1 MLVQLFRSNRPGVLL
16 LLLLLVPALFRPHL
30 LAAAPDLSTG
40 MPLARLFGWLFGLGR
55 WVHGAVVLALV
66 AILAIQVTVL
76 MNETELAVRRNHLPG
91 LLVPLAVAL
100 AISPGAAGAAF
111 LGTPFVI
118 WAMHRTWSISSGG
131 KALGA
136 LFDAGILIGLAALC
150 YMPYAFLLVVV
161 WASVSV
167 IRPFQWREYLV
178 PFLGVVVS
186 FYLAWGVHHLLDTPS
201 WDPLRTVAA
210 STIGP
215 GRTPDGYGWTVGL
228 VLVPLMF
235 ISMLRFTE
243 YYGRGVVREQNIR
256 SAFIALVLTLV
267 LLAVLVQL
275 ITGLFPV
282 AVVAIPGAVLATFAF
297 LGTRRAWVGE
307 ATVLCLLV
315 LAIWS
320 QYTGS

>member
-16 LLLLLVPALFRPHL
+16 LLLLLVPALFWPHL
-30 LAAAPDLSTG
+30 LAAPPDLSGG
-40 MPLARLFGWLFGLGR
+40 MPLARLFGWLFSLGS
-55 WVHGAVVLALV
+55 WMHGAVVLALV

-111 LGTPFVI
+111 LGTPFII
-118 WAMHRTWSISSGG
+118 WAMHRTWSISSGS

-136 LFDAGILIGLAALC
+136 LFDAGLLIGLAAMC

-178 PFLGVVVS
+178 PFLGVVVI
-186 FYLAWGVHHLLDTPS
+186 FYMAWGLQYLIDAPP

-210 STIGP
+210 STNGLGHP
-215 GRTPDGYGWTVGL
+215 PEGYGWTVGL
-228 VLVPLMF
+228 VLVPLVL
-235 ISMLRFTE
+235 IAMLRFTE

-256 SAFIALVLTLV
+256 SAFIALALTLV
-267 LLAVLVQL
+267 LLGGLVQL
-275 ITGLFPV
+275 ITGHFPW
-282 AVVAIPGAVLATFAF
+282 ALLVVPGAVLATFAF

-315 LAIWS
+315 LAMWS
-320 QYTGS
+320 QYTWS

>member
-16 LLLLLVPALFRPHL
+16 LLLAVVPALFWPHL
-30 LAAAPDLSTG
+30 LATAPELSGG
-40 MPLARLFGWLFGLGR
+40 MPLARLFGWLSGLGS
-55 WVHGAVVLALV
+55 WVHGAVVMAIV

-100 AISPGAAGAAF
+100 TIPPGAAGAAF

-118 WAMHRTWSISSGG
+118 WSMHRTWSISSGG

-178 PFLGVVVS
+178 PFLGIGVT
-186 FYLAWGVHHLLDTPS
+186 FYLAWGIQFLMDAPP
-201 WDPLRTVAA
+201 WDPLLTVAA

-215 GRTPDGYGWTVGL
+215 GRTPEGYGWTVGL

-235 ISMLRFTE
+235 IAMLRFTE

-256 SAFIALVLTLV
+256 SAFIALALTLV
-267 LLAVLVQL
+267 LLGGLVQL

-282 AVVAIPGAVLATFAF
+282 AVVAVPGAILATFAF

-320 QYTGS
+320 QYTWS